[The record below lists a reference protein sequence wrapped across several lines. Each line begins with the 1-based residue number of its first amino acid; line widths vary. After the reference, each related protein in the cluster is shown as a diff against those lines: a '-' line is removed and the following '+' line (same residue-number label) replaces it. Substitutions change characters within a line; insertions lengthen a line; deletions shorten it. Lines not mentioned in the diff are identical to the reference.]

1 MTVALYAYTLTRTGF
16 CRNIY
21 FLLIYLRKHIAF
33 VAQRVS
39 KFYFISFFLKS
50 FSDYIHRFKQIYRGK
65 FLIQKRHVFKISSL
79 YLFYISYSY
88 TIHLQFIAR
97 SLFSLYMEVC
107 FRSADICICI

>member
-39 KFYFISFFLKS
+39 KFYFISFFLNHS
-50 FSDYIHRFKQIYRGK
+50 RTIYIDLNK
-65 FLIQKRHVFKISSL
+65 
-79 YLFYISYSY
+79 YIVVN
-88 TIHLQFIAR
+88 F
-97 SLFSLYMEVC
+97 
-107 FRSADICICI
+107 